1 MNVVREIVKPINH
14 VITINLPE
22 GFTSNEEVEVIILP
36 ILKENSRKEIR
47 VEKFLNL
54 AGKIEI
60 DENAVNGLRENSLL

>member
-1 MNVVREIVKPINH
+1 MNVVREIVKPVNH

-22 GFTSNEEVEVIILP
+22 GFTSTEEVEVIILP

-47 VEKFLNL
+47 VEKFINL